1 MKQIYMEQTLM
12 AMAQKSEENPTAHKQ
27 HLDIIN
33 SKDATLK
40 VTESGIRYVLI
51 ESKSEENGKES
62 N

>member
-1 MKQIYMEQTLM
+1 MEQTLM

-33 SKDATLK
+33 SKDAILK
-40 VTESGIRYVLI
+40 ATESGIRYVVI
-51 ESKSEENGKES
+51 ESKSEENE